1 MEEQNQLNH
10 KYFSK
15 ETIAELMLVKTAL
28 DEIKEIIEERILQI
42 RDFRL
47 RKRDFIS
54 EIESTIREMESRS
67 VKLVQC
73 LETFHCGGFDKI

>member
-28 DEIKEIIEERILQI
+28 DEIKEIIEERIG
-42 RDFRL
+42 
-47 RKRDFIS
+47 K
-54 EIESTIREMESRS
+54 
-67 VKLVQC
+67 
-73 LETFHCGGFDKI
+73 